1 MCYSND
7 KHLLLLHTCNYLALE
22 ENDTH
27 TQPVFHKLVQH
38 PYTSAGTEEMAKVAL
53 VDVYAFKL
61 LNCETC
67 RSSKASI
74 IAKISFSLSL
84 TDNSTLQLLILL
96 VTFNPYLTGSVKRIS
111 SAVRPA
117 LSKKSVIFSFKA
129 SATLSRTA
137 FIYFNL
143 MSSFLN
149 ASSSINSSDKYLA

>member
-1 MCYSND
+1 MRKMRYMCYSND

-67 RSSKASI
+67 RSPTA
-74 IAKISFSLSL
+74 
-84 TDNSTLQLLILL
+84 LILKHL
-96 VTFNPYLTGSVKRIS
+96 QVTFNPYLIGSVKRIS
-111 SAVRPA
+111 SAVIPA
-117 LSKKSVIFSFKA
+117 PSKKSVIFSFKA
-129 SATLSRTA
+129 SATLSRTV